1 MALTSVQSFHSPED
15 NKSVIELLDK
25 YEDSALIV
33 AGGTF
38 LHGLVSRGL
47 LSGIE
52 ALINIQKLGLNKI
65 SVGSDKIDIGA
76 TTLLGQLKSCAEV
89 QDQAWLGAIKDAME
103 YPPVQI
109 MNSGTV
115 GGSVSSSCP

>member
-1 MALTSVQSFHSPED
+1 MALTSVQSFHSPDSSEAVV
-15 NKSVIELLDK
+15 KLLEQ

-52 ALINIQKLGLNKI
+52 ALINIQKLGLNTI
-65 SVGSDKIDIGA
+65 SSGKDAIEIGA
-76 TTLLGQLKSCAEV
+76 TTLFSQVAAESAV
-89 QDQAWLGAIKDAME
+89 QNEAWLGAVKDDGPGLWVERHFCGRHVA
-103 YPPVQI
+103 
-109 MNSGTV
+109 
-115 GGSVSSSCP
+115 